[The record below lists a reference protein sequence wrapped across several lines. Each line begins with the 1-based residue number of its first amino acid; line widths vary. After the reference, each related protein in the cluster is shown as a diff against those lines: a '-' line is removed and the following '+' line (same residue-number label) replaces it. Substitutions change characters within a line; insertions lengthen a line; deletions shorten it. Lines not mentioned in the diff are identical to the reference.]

1 MKKYLKTE
9 CVLCSTDMRFVAD
22 KSLRD
27 FAENKTTEKTE
38 ALKRVNAGMKHALC
52 CIKNSK

>member
-27 FAENKTTEKTE
+27 FAENKTTETE
-38 ALKRVNAGMKHALC
+38 ALKRVNAGIKHALC